1 MVLARHR
8 VETDPSSRPARDG
21 RTRASVTSNA
31 RVDSSGGIGPEL
43 LEACRRGDRE
53 AWRELY
59 EAHKD
64 RVYSIALHYF
74 HGDQAAAGDATQQV
88 FLKVM
93 NGIGRYRGNAR
104 FSTWLH
110 RIVVN
115 TCIDSSR
122 RRKTSA
128 PVTEDTVLAAIVDP
142 GASLE
147 DAMAG
152 REVATSVQNAIA
164 QLPPKLR
171 VAILLRYFDDLAYPE
186 MAAALN
192 CSIGTVSSRL
202 SRAHRLLAERLG
214 SLRALL
220 DPNGRREA

>member
-1 MVLARHR
+1 M
-8 VETDPSSRPARDG
+8 
-21 RTRASVTSNA
+21 
-31 RVDSSGGIGPEL
+31 DSSGGISPAL

-59 EAHKD
+59 DAHKD
-64 RVYSIALHYF
+64 RVYSIALYYF
-74 HGDQAAAGDATQQV
+74 HGDPAAAADATQQV

-93 NGIGRYRGNAR
+93 NGIGKYRGNAQ

-110 RIVVN
+110 RIVAN

-128 PVTEDTVLAAIVDP
+128 AVTEDSVLAGIVDP
-142 GASLE
+142 GVSHE
-147 DAMAG
+147 DVLAR
-152 REVATSVQNAIA
+152 REVARSVQDAIA

-171 VAILLRYFDDLAYPE
+171 VAILLRYFDELAYPE

-202 SRAHRLLAERLG
+202 SRAHRLLAQRLG

-220 DPNGRREA
+220 EPHGTGKA

>member
-1 MVLARHR
+1 M
-8 VETDPSSRPARDG
+8 
-21 RTRASVTSNA
+21 TSNA

-53 AWRELY
+53 AWRALY

-64 RVYSIALHYF
+64 RVYSIALFYF
-74 HGDQAAAGDATQQV
+74 HGDEAAAADATQQV

-93 NGIGRYRGNAR
+93 NGIGNYHGNSQ

-122 RRKTSA
+122 RRKSSA
-128 PVTEDTVLAAIVDP
+128 VVNADTVLAVIADP
-142 GASLE
+142 QVSHE
-147 DAMAG
+147 EAMAG
-152 REVATSVQNAIA
+152 REVARSVQDAIA

-171 VAILLRYFDDLAYPE
+171 VAILLRYFDELAYPE
-186 MAAALN
+186 MAVALN

-214 SLRALL
+214 SLRALM
-220 DPNGRREA
+220 DTRGTREA

>member
-1 MVLARHR
+1 M
-8 VETDPSSRPARDG
+8 
-21 RTRASVTSNA
+21 
-31 RVDSSGGIGPEL
+31 DSSGGIGPEL
-43 LEACRRGDRE
+43 LEACRQGDRE

-64 RVYSIALHYF
+64 RVYSIALYYF
-74 HGDQAAAGDATQQV
+74 HGDDAAAADATQQV

-93 NGIGRYRGNAR
+93 NGLDRYRGNAQ

-122 RRKTSA
+122 RRKMPAALTDSS
-128 PVTEDTVLAAIVDP
+128 VLTTIADP
-142 GASLE
+142 GVSHE
-147 DAMAG
+147 EAMAG
-152 REVATSVQNAIA
+152 REVARSVQDAIA

-171 VAILLRYFDDLAYPE
+171 VAILLRYFDELAYPE

-202 SRAHRLLAERLG
+202 SRAHRLLAQRLG

-220 DPNGRREA
+220 DPSGTREV